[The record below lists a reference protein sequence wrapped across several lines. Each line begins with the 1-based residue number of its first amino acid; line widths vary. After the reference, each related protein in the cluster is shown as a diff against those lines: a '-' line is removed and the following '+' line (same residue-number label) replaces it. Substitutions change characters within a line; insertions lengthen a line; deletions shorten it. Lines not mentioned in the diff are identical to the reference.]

1 MLYIDEA
8 EIRRTFTMRDAIE
21 SDRDAFIL
29 QSQGFADAPVRTN
42 FNVEGRGI
50 TSLMP
55 GYVSK
60 YPRVGIKIV
69 STYPQNAAK
78 GLPAVPATVL
88 LGDADT
94 GELCAILDGT
104 ALTRMRTGAV
114 SGLATELLSNENAE
128 VGALFGTGG
137 QAFTQLEAMLTVRRL
152 KEVRVFD
159 KEKSRIDAFLE
170 RIAPLAEKFGVA
182 VKAAASSDEAVD
194 NADVIT
200 TVTTS
205 SLPTFD
211 GQKVKKG
218 AHINAVG
225 VFTPDKR
232 ELDEYIV
239 THADKIY
246 VDNRDA
252 VMSEAGDFLI
262 PISEGRFSEEKINGE
277 LGDLL
282 LGRCSGRTSPAE
294 ITLMKTVGF
303 ATLDIVIA
311 HKVYEK
317 AVAAGRGRN
326 I

>member
-1 MLYIDEA
+1 MLYIDETD
-8 EIRRTFTMRDAIE
+8 IRKIFTMRDAIE
-21 SDRDAFIL
+21 SDREAFIL

-60 YPRVGIKIV
+60 FPRVGIKIV

-88 LGDADT
+88 LCDADT
-94 GELCAILDGT
+94 GELCAVLDGT
-104 ALTRMRTGAV
+104 ELTRMRTGAV

-128 VGALFGTGG
+128 TGALFGTGG
-137 QAFTQLEAMLTVRRL
+137 QAFTQLEAMLTVRSL

-159 KEKSRIDAFLE
+159 KERSRLDAFME
-170 RIAPLAEKFGVA
+170 RSAPLAEKFGVA
-182 VKAAASSDEAVD
+182 VKAAASSDEATD

-205 SLPTFD
+205 AQPTFD
-211 GQKVKKG
+211 GRKVKKG

-239 THADKIY
+239 THADRIFI
-246 VDNRDA
+246 DNREA

-262 PISEGRFSEEKINGE
+262 PISEGRFSEERINGE

-282 LGRCSGRTSPAE
+282 LGRCCGRKDPAE

-317 AVAAGRGRN
+317 AAAMGCGRK

>member
-1 MLYIDEA
+1 MLYIDETD
-8 EIRRTFTMRDAIE
+8 IRKIFTMRDAIE
-21 SDRDAFIL
+21 SDREAFIL

-60 YPRVGIKIV
+60 FPRVGIKIV

-88 LGDADT
+88 LCDADT
-94 GELCAILDGT
+94 GELCAVLDGT
-104 ALTRMRTGAV
+104 ELTRMRTGAV

-128 VGALFGTGG
+128 TGALFGTGG
-137 QAFTQLEAMLTVRRL
+137 QAFTQLEAMLTVRSL

-159 KEKSRIDAFLE
+159 KERSRLDAFME
-170 RIAPLAEKFGVA
+170 RSAPLAEKFGVA
-182 VKAAASSDEAVD
+182 VKAAASSDEAID

-205 SLPTFD
+205 ALPTFD
-211 GQKVKKG
+211 GRKVKKG

-239 THADKIY
+239 THADRIFI
-246 VDNRDA
+246 DNREA

-262 PISEGRFSEEKINGE
+262 PISEGRFSEERINGE

-282 LGRCSGRTSPAE
+282 LGRCCGRKDPAE

-317 AVAAGRGRN
+317 AAALGCGRK

>member
-8 EIRRTFTMRDAIE
+8 DIRKIFTMRDAIE
-21 SDRDAFIL
+21 SDREAFIL

-60 YPRVGIKIV
+60 FPRVGIKIV

-88 LGDADT
+88 LCDADT
-94 GELCAILDGT
+94 GELCAVLDGT
-104 ALTRMRTGAV
+104 ELTRMRTGAV

-128 VGALFGTGG
+128 TGALFGTGG
-137 QAFTQLEAMLTVRRL
+137 QAFTQLEAMLTVRSL

-159 KEKSRIDAFLE
+159 KERSRLDAFME
-170 RIAPLAEKFGVA
+170 RSAPLAEKFGVA
-182 VKAAASSDEAVD
+182 VKAAASSDEAID

-205 SLPTFD
+205 ALPTFD
-211 GQKVKKG
+211 GRKVKKG

-239 THADKIY
+239 THADRIFI
-246 VDNRDA
+246 DNREA

-262 PISEGRFSEEKINGE
+262 PISEGRFSEERINGE

-282 LGRCSGRTSPAE
+282 LGRCCGRKDPAE

-317 AVAAGRGRN
+317 AAALGCGRK